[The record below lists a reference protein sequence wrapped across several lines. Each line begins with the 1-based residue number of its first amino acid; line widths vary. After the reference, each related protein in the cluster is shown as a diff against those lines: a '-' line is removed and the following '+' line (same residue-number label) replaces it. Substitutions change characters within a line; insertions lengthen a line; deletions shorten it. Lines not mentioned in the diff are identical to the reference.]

1 MKYLKRLL
9 DYSTGYIRKQDVI
22 WLIWINNV
30 IDYVSKYT
38 FISTVFLFDNVN
50 ISTTENLVFV
60 CILSGCFRNQ

>member
-38 FISTVFLFDNVN
+38 FISTVFLFVNVN

-60 CILSGCFRNQ
+60 CILSGCFPNQ

>member
-38 FISTVFLFDNVN
+38 FISTVFLFVNVN

>member
-22 WLIWINNV
+22 CLIWINNV

-38 FISTVFLFDNVN
+38 FISTVFLFVNVN

>member
-22 WLIWINNV
+22 WLICINNV

-38 FISTVFLFDNVN
+38 FISTVFLFVNVN

>member
-38 FISTVFLFDNVN
+38 FISTVFLFVSVN

>member
-9 DYSTGYIRKQDVI
+9 DHSTGYIRKQDVI

-38 FISTVFLFDNVN
+38 FISTVFLFVNVN